1 MFKIFYTS
9 KFKKDFK
16 VVSKRKYDLVLLKQ
30 IIIELT
36 NSGTVPEKHQPHP
49 LKGKYKDNWECHI
62 QPDWL
67 LIWFVDK
74 QENEI
79 WLVRTGTHSDL
90 F

>member
-1 MFKIFYTS
+1 MYQINFTT

-16 VVSKRKYDLVLLKQ
+16 VISKRNYDLQLLKQ
-30 IIIELT
+30 IIGLLSET
-36 NSGTVPEKHQPHP
+36 GSVPEKYNSHK
-49 LKGKYKDNWECHI
+49 LKGKYNDNMECHI

-67 LIWFVDK
+67 MIWIIDEK
-74 QENEI
+74 SNEI